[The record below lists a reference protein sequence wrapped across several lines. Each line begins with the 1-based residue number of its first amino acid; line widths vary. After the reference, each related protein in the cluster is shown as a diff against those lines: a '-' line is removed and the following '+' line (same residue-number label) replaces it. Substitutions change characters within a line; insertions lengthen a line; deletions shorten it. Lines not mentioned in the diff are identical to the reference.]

1 LGTSSA
7 NLVMGAI
14 RRATTELKLITV
26 ATIHQVR
33 ENSQVLQS
41 LFDEYNLTSKVCFPY
56 FKAIKT

>member
-1 LGTSSA
+1 
-7 NLVMGAI
+7 MGAI